1 MNYKDFNIAVE
12 PDMIPVEFNGKTIT
26 VRSWLPTAAKIEFI
40 QFVVSHAMNPD
51 HGTFSPAVVECF
63 ETIACIKYFTD
74 IEFSDEDLSNPSQL
88 ADEITHSGLYFL
100 VQDSLVKQ
108 GQREWTNTSVLCEW
122 TNLSLL
128 LHDTISAIERFNSSF
143 AGTMTAM
150 SGNATELGDQL
161 DSIMEK
167 LKNKEGLEEIAAIKE
182 FMDKTE

>member
-1 MNYKDFNIAVE
+1 MNFKDLNIAVG
-12 PDMIPVEFNGKTIT
+12 PDMIPVTFKDKTIS

-40 QFVVSHAMNPD
+40 QFVIGHAMNPD
-51 HGTFSPAVVECF
+51 HGTFSPAIVECF

-74 IEFSDEDLSNPSQL
+74 IEFSDEDLSNPGQL
-88 ADEITHSGLYFL
+88 ADEIIHSGLSEL
-100 VQDSLVKQ
+100 VQQMLVQ
-108 GQREWTNTSVLCEW
+108 EWTNTY
-122 TNLSLL
+122 LL
-128 LHDTISAIERFNSSF
+128 LHDTISAVERFNASF

>member
-1 MNYKDFNIAVE
+1 MNFKDLNIAVG
-12 PDMIPVEFNGKTIT
+12 PDMIPVTFKDKTIS

-40 QFVVSHAMNPD
+40 QFVIGHAMNPD
-51 HGTFSPAVVECF
+51 HGTFSPAIVECF

-74 IEFSDEDLSNPSQL
+74 IEFSDEDLSNPGQL
-88 ADEITHSGLYFL
+88 ADEIIHSGLSEL
-100 VQDSLVKQ
+100 VQQVLAQ
-108 GQREWTNTSVLCEW
+108 EWTNTY
-122 TNLSLL
+122 LL
-128 LHDTISAIERFNSSF
+128 LHDTISAVERFNASF

>member
-1 MNYKDFNIAVE
+1 MNYKDFNIAVK
-12 PDMIPVEFNGKTIT
+12 PDMIPVKFNDKTIS

-40 QFVVSHAMNPD
+40 QFVIGHTMNPD
-51 HGTFSPAVVECF
+51 HGTFSPAVIDCF
-63 ETIACIKYFTD
+63 ETIAYIKYFTD

-88 ADEITHSGLYFL
+88 ADEIIHSGLLQTVKGKVEF
-100 VQDSLVKQ
+100 QDSH
-108 GQREWTNTSVLCEW
+108 EWNEI
-122 TNLSLL
+122 SLL
-128 LHDTISAIERFNSSF
+128 LLDTISAVERFNASF

-161 DSIMEK
+161 DSIIEK

>member
-1 MNYKDFNIAVE
+1 MNYKDLNIAVE
-12 PDMIPVEFNGKTIT
+12 PNVIPIKFKDKTIS

-40 QFVVSHAMNPD
+40 QFVIGHAMNPD
-51 HGTFSPAVVECF
+51 HGTFSPAVINCF
-63 ETIACIKYFTD
+63 ETIAYIKYFTD

-88 ADEITHSGLYFL
+88 ADEIIHSGLLQEIMGMVEF
-100 VQDSLVKQ
+100 QDSH
-108 GQREWTNTSVLCEW
+108 EWNEI
-122 TNLSLL
+122 SLL
-128 LHDTISAIERFNSSF
+128 LLDTISAVERFNASF

-167 LKNKEGLEEIAAIKE
+167 LKNKEGLEEIAAIRE

>member
-1 MNYKDFNIAVE
+1 MNFKDFNITVG
-12 PDMIPVEFNGKTIT
+12 PDMIPVTFKDKTFS

-40 QFVVSHAMNPD
+40 QFVIGHAMNPD
-51 HGTFSPAVVECF
+51 HGTFSPVITSVF
-63 ETIACIKYFTD
+63 ETIAYIKYFTD
-74 IEFSDEDLSNPSQL
+74 IEISDEDLANPGEL
-88 ADEITHSGLYFL
+88 ADMIIHSGLLKTVEGIVEF
-100 VQDSLVKQ
+100 QDKH
-108 GQREWTNTSVLCEW
+108 EWIDI
-122 TNLSLL
+122 SLL
-128 LHDTISAIERFNSSF
+128 LDETIGNIERFNASF

>member
-1 MNYKDFNIAVE
+1 MNYKDLNIAVK
-12 PDMIPVEFNGKTIT
+12 PDVFPMEFKDKTFS

-40 QFVVSHAMNPD
+40 QFVISHAMNPD

-63 ETIACIKYFTD
+63 ETIAYIKYFTD

-88 ADEITHSGLYFL
+88 ADEIIHSGLLQEIKGMVEF
-100 VQDSLVKQ
+100 QDSH
-108 GQREWTNTSVLCEW
+108 EWNEI
-122 TNLSLL
+122 SLL
-128 LHDTISAIERFNSSF
+128 LLDTISAVERFNASF

>member
-1 MNYKDFNIAVE
+1 MNYKDLNIAVE
-12 PDMIPVEFNGKTIT
+12 PVKGEFTFHGETIS

-51 HGTFSPAVVECF
+51 QGTFSPVITSVF
-63 ETIACIKYFTD
+63 ETIAYIKYFTD
-74 IEFSDEDLSNPSQL
+74 IEISDEDLANPGEL
-88 ADEITHSGLYFL
+88 ADMIIHSDLL
-100 VQDSLVKQ
+100 RTVQRTVESYDKH
-108 GQREWTNTSVLCEW
+108 EWIDI
-122 TNLSLL
+122 SLL
-128 LHDTISAIERFNSSF
+128 LDETISNIERFNASF

>member
-1 MNYKDFNIAVE
+1 MNYKDFNIAVK
-12 PDMIPVEFNGKTIT
+12 PDVFSVDFKDKTVS
-26 VRSWLPTAAKIEFI
+26 VRSWLSTAAKIEFI
-40 QFVVSHAMNPD
+40 QFVISHAMNPD

-63 ETIACIKYFTD
+63 ETIAYIKYFTD

-88 ADEITHSGLYFL
+88 ADEIIHSGLLQEIKGMVEF
-100 VQDSLVKQ
+100 QDSH
-108 GQREWTNTSVLCEW
+108 EWNEI
-122 TNLSLL
+122 SLL
-128 LHDTISAIERFNSSF
+128 LLDTISAVERFNASF

-150 SGNATELGDQL
+150 SGNATELGNQL

>member
-1 MNYKDFNIAVE
+1 MNYKDFNITVK
-12 PDMIPVEFNGKTIT
+12 PDVFSVDFKDKTFS

-40 QFVVSHAMNPD
+40 QFVISHAMNPD

-63 ETIACIKYFTD
+63 ETIAYIKYFTD
-74 IEFSDEDLSNPSQL
+74 IEISDEDLANPGEL
-88 ADEITHSGLYFL
+88 ADMIIHSDLLGT
-100 VQDSLVKQ
+100 VQRTVESYD
-108 GQREWTNTSVLCEW
+108 RHEWIDI
-122 TNLSLL
+122 SLL
-128 LHDTISAIERFNSSF
+128 LDETISNIERFNASF
-143 AGTMTAM
+143 VGTMTAM

>member
-1 MNYKDFNIAVE
+1 MNFKDLNIAVE
-12 PDMIPVEFNGKTIT
+12 PVKGEFTFHGETIS
-26 VRSWLPTAAKIEFI
+26 VRSWLPTDAKIEFI

-51 HGTFSPAVVECF
+51 HGTFSPVITSVF
-63 ETIACIKYFTD
+63 ETIAYIKYFTD
-74 IEFSDEDLSNPSQL
+74 IKISDEDLANPGEL
-88 ADEITHSGLYFL
+88 ADMIIHSDLLGT
-100 VQDSLVKQ
+100 VQRTVESYD
-108 GQREWTNTSVLCEW
+108 RHEWIDI
-122 TNLSLL
+122 SLL
-128 LHDTISAIERFNSSF
+128 LDETISNIERFNASF

>member
-1 MNYKDFNIAVE
+1 MNFKDLNIAVE
-12 PDMIPVEFNGKTIT
+12 PVKGEFTFHGETIS

-51 HGTFSPAVVECF
+51 HGTFSPVITSVF
-63 ETIACIKYFTD
+63 ETIAYIKYFTD
-74 IEFSDEDLSNPSQL
+74 IEFSDEDLSNPGQL
-88 ADEITHSGLYFL
+88 ADEIIHSGLLQMVKGTVEF
-100 VQDSLVKQ
+100 QDSH
-108 GQREWTNTSVLCEW
+108 EWNEI
-122 TNLSLL
+122 SLL
-128 LHDTISAIERFNSSF
+128 LLDTISAVERFNASF

>member
-1 MNYKDFNIAVE
+1 MNFKDLNIAVG
-12 PDMIPVEFNGKTIT
+12 PDMIPVTFKDKMIS

-40 QFVVSHAMNPD
+40 QFVIGHAMNPD
-51 HGTFSPAVVECF
+51 HGTFSPAIVECF

-74 IEFSDEDLSNPSQL
+74 IEFSDEDLSNPGQL
-88 ADEITHSGLYFL
+88 ADEIIHSGLSEL
-100 VQDSLVKQ
+100 VQQVLVQ
-108 GQREWTNTSVLCEW
+108 EWTNTY
-122 TNLSLL
+122 LL
-128 LHDTISAIERFNSSF
+128 LHDTISAVERFNASF

-167 LKNKEGLEEIAAIKE
+167 LKSKEGLEEIAAIKE

>member
-1 MNYKDFNIAVE
+1 MNFKDLNIAVG
-12 PDMIPVEFNGKTIT
+12 PDMIPVTFKDKTIS
-26 VRSWLPTAAKIEFI
+26 VQSWLPTAAKIEFI
-40 QFVVSHAMNPD
+40 QFVIGHAMNPD
-51 HGTFSPAVVECF
+51 HGTFSPAIVECF

-74 IEFSDEDLSNPSQL
+74 IEFSDEDLSNPGQL
-88 ADEITHSGLYFL
+88 ADEIIHSGLSEL
-100 VQDSLVKQ
+100 VQQVLVQ
-108 GQREWTNTSVLCEW
+108 EWTNTY
-122 TNLSLL
+122 LL
-128 LHDTISAIERFNSSF
+128 LHDTISAVERFNASF